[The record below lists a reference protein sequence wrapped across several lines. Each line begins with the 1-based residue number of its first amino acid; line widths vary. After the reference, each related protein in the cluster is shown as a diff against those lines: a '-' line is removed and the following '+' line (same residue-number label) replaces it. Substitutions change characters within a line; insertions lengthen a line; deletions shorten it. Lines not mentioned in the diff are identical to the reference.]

1 MKIERRKIFNSVV
14 KASSIFYENSVALCA
29 VSESFQSIGE
39 DSLIY
44 AKTYQEFW
52 GVFAPDWKI
61 RK

>member
-1 MKIERRKIFNSVV
+1 MKIKRIKNFIFVV
-14 KASSIFYENSVALCA
+14 KASSIIYENSVALCA
-29 VSESFQSIGE
+29 VSEAFQSIGD
-39 DSLIY
+39 DSVIY